1 MSLTWS
7 GDRVIASVND
17 RKKQALTAGATIV
30 EAEAKVRAPVDTGQL
45 RGSIGYEVGESEAK
59 IGTIVDYSI
68 FVEFGTSRQRPQP
81 YLRPAIDENTD
92 KIKQVMADILKG
104 AFR

>member
-1 MSLTWS
+1 MSLTWN

-17 RKKQALTAGATIV
+17 KKKQALTAGATIV

-45 RGSIGYEVGESEAK
+45 RNSISYEVGESEAK
-59 IGTIVDYSI
+59 IGTIVDYAVY
-68 FVEFGTSRQRPQP
+68 VEYGTSRQRPQP

-92 KIKQVMADILKG
+92 KIKQVMTDILKG